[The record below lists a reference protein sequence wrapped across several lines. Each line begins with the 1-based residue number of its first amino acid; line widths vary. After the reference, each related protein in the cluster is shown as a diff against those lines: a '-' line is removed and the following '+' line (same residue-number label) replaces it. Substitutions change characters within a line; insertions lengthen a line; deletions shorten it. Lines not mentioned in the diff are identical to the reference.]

1 MRIRRSRRS
10 TSAEIPG
17 RPSWWTLLA
26 IALAVVAV
34 TFAHIDRPKE
44 PRRLS
49 KTDSSIP
56 TKKDL
61 SLAPAAPLK
70 APDVQPASGGGVAS
84 ASVTSTIPPPL
95 HGVAL
100 EPSPGV
106 QTDSAPTT
114 VPVDT
119 TPTSDRT
126 YTGYLSYPDDI
137 EVFLSLPIVTGSVTV
152 DASWSTE
159 TPLQLSVGCD
169 ASVQETTGTEFA
181 SVTLSGVDSA
191 CAVRLVE
198 AVPTSSPISYSL
210 TVTQT

>member
-34 TFAHIDRPKE
+34 TFAHIDRPRE

-61 SLAPAAPLK
+61 SLAPSAPLK
-70 APDVQPASGGGVAS
+70 AHDGQPASGVGATS

-95 HGVAL
+95 QRTAL

-106 QTDSAPTT
+106 QAHSAPTT
-114 VPVDT
+114 LPVDT

-137 EVFLSLPIVTGSVTV
+137 EVLLRLPVLTGSVTV

-159 TPLQLSVGCD
+159 AALQLSVRCD
-169 ASVQETTGTEFA
+169 TSIQETTGTESA
-181 SVTLSGVDSA
+181 SVTLSGVDSP

-198 AVPTSSPISYSL
+198 VVPTGSPISYSL